1 MLYNNSEETTSLNFK
16 NLGGNNMNR
25 REATWARTG
34 VNITSAN
41 NIEEALK
48 ISGLDY
54 AVEKQPIFL
63 GAGNAI
69 PDKFATVKAGTDEV
83 FGIVGNNYTICQN
96 YDAFDFVNY
105 IEEDLQFVK
114 AGETRT
120 GLIYVIARLPEQYVL
135 GDKMAPYVIFQNG
148 HNGNIPVRA
157 AIAPLRI
164 VCQNQ
169 FNIAFKNSDN
179 TVRIRHASTL
189 DTRLANARE
198 VLKTTASY
206 MDTFRKVADELA
218 TTSIKGLE
226 FKIVD
231 TFFELPETSNIAAIE
246 RVERKRHALLRAYS
260 EDDNANFRGTAWG
273 MVNAYTD
280 FVTHQEPGRYTDNW
294 EESRFMN
301 VTFDPK
307 QVQSFLKHLKQFA

>member
-1 MLYNNSEETTSLNFK
+1 
-16 NLGGNNMNR
+16 MNR

-34 VNITSAN
+34 VDITSAKS
-41 NIEEALK
+41 IEDALK
-48 ISGLDY
+48 LSGLDY
-54 AVEKQPIFL
+54 QVEKQPIYL
-63 GAGNAI
+63 GSGSTIA
-69 PDKFATVKAGTDEV
+69 DKHATVKSGTDEV
-83 FGIVGNNYTICQN
+83 FGVVGNNYTICQN

-114 AGETRT
+114 AGQTRT
-120 GLIYVIARLPEQYVL
+120 GLVYVIARLPEQFVL

-169 FNIAFKNSDN
+169 FNMTFKNSDN
-179 TVRIRHASTL
+179 TVKIRHASTL
-189 DTRLANARE
+189 DTRMQNARE

-206 MDTFRKVADELA
+206 MDTFRQVADELA
-218 TTSIKGLE
+218 TTSIKGME
-226 FKIVD
+226 YKIID
-231 TFFELPETSNIAAIE
+231 TFFELPESENVAAVE
-246 RVERKRHALLRAYS
+246 RVERKRHALERAYKH
-260 EDDNANFRGTAWG
+260 EDNANFHGTAWG
-273 MVNAYTD
+273 MLNAYTD
-280 FVTHQEPGRYTDNW
+280 FITHQEPGRYTFGW

-307 QVQSFLKHLKQFA
+307 LLQNFLKHLKQFA